1 VRKSDIGDPSRDL
14 IVNNA
19 DRVNME
25 TNVYGR
31 EPLVERRKQHG

>member
-1 VRKSDIGDPSRDL
+1 MRKADIGDLSRDL

-25 TNVYGR
+25 TNVYGILR
-31 EPLVERRKQHG
+31 TRSPQDMR